1 MKTLKYKFVSHHHA
15 NFFSMKAKVIPKE
28 SKFSPRLP
36 DYNTNTDFTLSV
48 SPFSPVSK
56 ADIDGGCS

>member
-15 NFFSMKAKVIPKE
+15 NLFSMKAEVIPKE
-28 SKFSPRLP
+28 IKFSPRLP

-48 SPFSPVSK
+48 SPFSPVPK